1 MDPRALVGLNIQ
13 RLRRS
18 LGVSQEELALRAGST
33 RAYLSGIETGR
44 RNPSVLKLDR
54 LAAALG
60 VDLAEFFV
68 AHPSRNN
75 EEAALSKPA
84 PKPVPEEG
92 QQPRES

>member
-68 AHPSRNN
+68 ALPGRN
-75 EEAALSKPA
+75 EEGAQLPNPA
-84 PKPVPEEG
+84 RQKG
-92 QQPRES
+92 QQPPEG